1 MKQSNLDGTSI
12 NIYRKRIIPDECILL
27 KNDTILEA
35 TDEYIITKWETLKP
49 RRDFHHGYSC
59 YYLKEGYKC
68 PDCNRSARGCCDIP
82 RRVYQSA

>member
-1 MKQSNLDGTSI
+1 MKKSNLDGTSI

-49 RRDFHHGYSC
+49 RRAFHKPLRQYI
-59 YYLKEGYKC
+59 L
-68 PDCNRSARGCCDIP
+68 P
-82 RRVYQSA
+82 RRSFSALLVL